1 MKILKMRAS
10 FGKLRGELALQD
22 GMNVLTL
29 PNEEG
34 KSTWT
39 AFIVA
44 MLYGIDTKERS
55 NQTNGGLPAK
65 ERYRPWDG
73 GPMEGSMDL
82 EWKGRYITI
91 ERKSTPKAP
100 MSIFRAYDTLSGK
113 ELGALS
119 GENCGR
125 TLCGVERSVF
135 ERTAF
140 IRQLGMSI
148 NGDDALEKRLGAL
161 VSTGEE
167 RGKSAPQLEKE
178 LQALKNRL
186 SGRTGRISRL
196 QTELTEA
203 EQRCTHLEKL
213 QAEYAALEEEKKELE
228 E

>member
-10 FGKLRGELALQD
+10 FGKLKGELDLQG
-22 GMNVLTL
+22 GMNLLTL

-39 AFIVA
+39 AFIIA
-44 MLYGIDTKERS
+44 MFYGIDTKERS
-55 NQTNGGLPAK
+55 SQLNAGLPAK
-65 ERYRPWDG
+65 ERYRPWSGD
-73 GPMEGSMDL
+73 PMEGSIDL
-82 EWKGRYITI
+82 EWKGRRITI

-100 MSIFRAYDTLSGK
+100 MSIFRAYETESGK

-140 IRQLGMSI
+140 IRQLGMSV

-161 VSTGEE
+161 VS
-167 RGKSAPQLEKE
+167 
-178 LQALKNRL
+178 
-186 SGRTGRISRL
+186 
-196 QTELTEA
+196 
-203 EQRCTHLEKL
+203 
-213 QAEYAALEEEKKELE
+213 
-228 E
+228 